1 MPAGSLTVHLDRAK
15 DLAFPETHKPLP
27 GEVVRMD
34 PYVSLNLE
42 GKAVKMIKRTPADK
56 DGGACIFDC
65 AFVYLWLVY
74 VAALCAR
81 LRYVVL
87 VHGTDINASIVIVI
101 AIATSLPV
109 M

>member
-1 MPAGSLTVHLDRAK
+1 MPAGKLTVHLERAK

-56 DGGACIFDC
+56 DGGK
-65 AFVYLWLVY
+65 
-74 VAALCAR
+74 
-81 LRYVVL
+81 
-87 VHGTDINASIVIVI
+87 
-101 AIATSLPV
+101 
-109 M
+109 